1 MDGMDGKE
9 GRKERGEWIRCNYSN
24 LLKITR
30 AAAATT
36 TTHGC
41 GRHKQKMDREQART
55 SLYGNVLFGFVL
67 LPFALLDFY
76 WLGQKNTKTL
86 LDNGTT
92 KKQTNKNEALP
103 LSFLITLT
111 LFFFFF
117 IILNYCALL

>member
-30 AAAATT
+30 AAATT

-41 GRHKQKMDREQART
+41 GGHKQKMDREQART

-86 LDNGTT
+86 LNNGTT
-92 KKQTNKNEALP
+92 KNKKKIKMKRF
-103 LSFLITLT
+103 LSVFSSP
-111 LFFFFF
+111 
-117 IILNYCALL
+117 